1 MKKYII
7 FLFLIIITFQASS
20 QGNQRFR
27 HITINDGLA
36 HTDGTCVIQDKT
48 GFMWFGTNAG
58 LQRFDGIRLKL
69 FMNNTNPIRRVYNNR
84 ITSLYND
91 NGLLWV
97 GSEGGLHCFSIR
109 EEKFLPL
116 KIANP
121 EIDLSGTVISKII
134 ILKEKIVLI
143 TNQKI
148 YAGTFNPETV
158 ELNLISLNQLL
169 TKPVGS
175 NLTYYDAA
183 TDLQDKIWIATNTGL
198 IALIYEKE
206 KFSFLEKV
214 NGDSEKFQLSASA
227 ITQVEYFDN
236 QLLITAIEDLE
247 IISLSRNDH
256 KFKSLLKTF
265 HLKKYFKGMDLG
277 NENLAITKI
286 ISDHND
292 NFWAATA
299 IGLIFIENP
308 LSDEPSVHIFSHNQ
322 FDKYSIS
329 AEHCADLYL
338 DNSNC
343 LWIGTWGGGIS
354 YLDLEQKQFGILRH
368 NPLEKSTS
376 LSGEFV
382 RAISEGPNGEIWVG
396 TRNEGINLLDP
407 KTGQCTFLKLGNITN
422 ESLSNNKIRSLKYKN
437 QKMYVGTTNGLN
449 IIDLKTNT
457 INKIA
462 QNSGYTKNNMNS
474 AIFEIVIDK
483 RDQIWLAT
491 WGGGIGRIRFENG
504 QPVTSNISTQSS
516 GKNKLSSDIVNA
528 IYYDQKKDEI
538 WATTSLGINRI
549 LLTRSGDIS
558 KVIYYQSNNSS
569 SSISSDY
576 IWPIIQANDSTFWIG
591 TLGGGLNKLTI
602 GSKIDEMNLGSYHST
617 VYDTEKGCP
626 ANDVE
631 TMLMDDQGKLW
642 IGGKGLSRFDP
653 DVNEFWNFDVN
664 DGLQSNGFKIGA
676 AFKSTNGTLYFG
688 GINGLNYF
696 VPSEI
701 KKNKT
706 KPQVAFTSFRVFN
719 QEVEPNQIIHKR
731 ILLKNGINYLNQVLL
746 KYNEND
752 FSIGFA
758 SLHYA
763 NPEKCKFKYL
773 LEGYDEN
780 WKYIDSKYPFANY
793 SNLSYGEYTFL
804 VDASNNDGIWSGT
817 PVSLKVKITPP
828 WWQSNIALIGYILLT
843 IGLIY
848 GSYFYSIR
856 WIKMKNDLKLKEA
869 DEKRKDELLQ
879 TKLQF
884 FTNISHEFKTPL
896 TLIISPLE
904 KLKSDEISNSEK
916 HKFLDLI
923 TVNAGRLLSL
933 INELIEFRKAESGKL
948 TLHSQKAELFQ
959 LLNQIGMQFQDIA
972 RQKDISLKIINGS
985 GKPIWFDQEKMTKII
1000 YNLISNSVKFTN
1012 EGGEIELEVF
1022 TSAKENLKSEFAI
1035 HVEFDSGYNASEYT
1049 FIRVKDNGI
1058 GITPGSINQ
1067 IFDRFFHL
1075 NDGGNQHLGSG
1086 IGLALVK
1093 SLVMLHQGFIQ
1104 VSSERYKG
1112 TEIMVGFPLGDAHVR
1127 PEEKL
1132 APEESS
1138 SISASDILD
1147 PDLDFKKENLP
1158 KETITTTENL
1168 PGLLIVEDNDEL
1180 RNMLIEHYS
1189 NEFKVFG
1196 AKNGVEGIRTATN
1209 EFPELI
1215 ISDIMMPEMDGVEM
1229 CKTLKEDI
1237 QTSHIPII
1245 LLTAKSSIEHQIEGT
1260 EAGADVYIPKPFS
1273 LRLLDAQIKRLI
1285 ESQSSLKEKY
1295 ASDIYASTREI
1306 VKNRKDQEFLDS
1318 LINIINENIDN
1329 NDFNVNILCQELGFG
1344 RTNLYK
1350 KIKSVTGYSLGEFIR
1365 SLRLKKAAKLLV
1377 SQDIS
1382 ISEVIFMVGIN
1393 SNSYFTKAFKAQFG
1407 VTPSEF
1413 INQQRKNEKK
1423 GNEKD

>member
-1 MKKYII
+1 MKKHII
-7 FLFLIIITFQASS
+7 FLFLIFICMQASS
-20 QGNQRFR
+20 QDNYRFR

-58 LQRFDGIRLKL
+58 LQRFDGIQLKL
-69 FMNNTNPIRRVYNNR
+69 FMNNTNPVRRVYNNR

-97 GSEGGLHCFSIR
+97 GSEGGLHCFSIK
-109 EEKFLPL
+109 EERFLPL
-116 KIANP
+116 KINIP

-134 ILKEKIVLI
+134 VLKDQIVLV
-143 TNQKI
+143 TNQNI
-148 YAGTFNPETV
+148 YAGTFNPKTS
-158 ELNLISLNQLL
+158 ELNLSSLN
-169 TKPVGS
+169 
-175 NLTYYDAA
+175 NLIINPFEIHLFFYDAA
-183 TDLQDKIWIATNTGL
+183 TDLQDKIWIGTNAGL
-198 IALIYEKE
+198 NALLYEKG
-206 KFSFLEKV
+206 KFSFLEKIDR
-214 NGDSEKFQLSASA
+214 DSEKIQLSANA

-236 QLLITAIEDLE
+236 QLLITAVEDLE
-247 IISLSRNDH
+247 IISLSKNDH
-256 KFKSLLKTF
+256 KFRSLLKTF
-265 HLKKYFKGMDLG
+265 HLKKYFKGMDLE

-292 NFWAATA
+292 NLWAATA
-299 IGLIFIENP
+299 VGLIFIENP
-308 LSDEPSVHIFSHNQ
+308 LSDEPLVSIFSHNQ
-322 FDKYSIS
+322 YDKNTIS
-329 AEHCADLYL
+329 AEHCSDLFL

-354 YLDLEQKQFGILRH
+354 YLDLEQKQFGILRR
-368 NPLEKSTS
+368 NPLEKNSS

-382 RAISEGPNGEIWVG
+382 RAISESPDGKIWVG
-396 TRNEGINLLDP
+396 TRDDGINIFDP
-407 KTGQCTFLKLGNITN
+407 KTGECKLFKLGNLTN
-422 ESLSNNKIRSLKYKN
+422 ESLCNNKIRSIKRHD

-449 IIDLKTNT
+449 IIDLKTNS
-457 INKIA
+457 IDKIPI
-462 QNSGYTKNNMNS
+462 NSGYSKNNSLS

-491 WGGGIGRIRFENG
+491 WGGGIGRILFENG
-504 QPVTSNISTQSS
+504 HKVISNISTQSS
-516 GKNKLSSDIVNA
+516 GKNRLSSDLVNF
-528 IYYDQKKDEI
+528 IYYDYKKDEI
-538 WATTSLGINRI
+538 WATTSLGLNRI
-549 LLTRSGDIS
+549 LLTPTGDIS
-558 KVIYYQSNNSS
+558 KIIYYQSNNTSGS
-569 SSISSDY
+569 LSSDY

-591 TLGGGLNKLTI
+591 TLGGGLNKLVI
-602 GSKIDEMNLGSYHST
+602 GDKIDEMNRGSYHST
-617 VYDTEKGCP
+617 VFDIENGCP
-626 ANDVE
+626 ANDIE

-653 DVNEFWNFDVN
+653 DLNEFWNFDVN

-676 AFKSTNGTLYFG
+676 SCKSANGTLYFG

-706 KPQVAFTSFRVFN
+706 KPLVALTEFRVFN
-719 QEVEPNQIIHKR
+719 QEIEPNQVVHKR
-731 ILLKNGINYLNQVLL
+731 VLIKDGINYLDKVSLR
-746 KYNEND
+746 YNEND

-763 NPEKCKFKYL
+763 NPEKCKFKYQ

-793 SNLSYGEYTFL
+793 SNLKYGEYTFR

-817 PVSLKVKITPP
+817 PVSLKIQITPP
-828 WWQSNIALIGYILLT
+828 WWQSNIALIIYALLT
-843 IGLIY
+843 IALIY

-896 TLIISPLE
+896 TLILSPLE
-904 KLKSDEISNSEK
+904 KLKSDEISNGEK

-923 TVNAGRLLSL
+923 TANAGRLLSL
-933 INELIEFRKAESGKL
+933 VNELIEFRKAESGKL
-948 TLHSQKAELFQ
+948 TLHSQKADLFQ

-972 RQKDISLKIINGS
+972 RQKDISLKIRNGS
-985 GKPIWFDQEKMTKII
+985 GKLIWFDQEKMTKII

-1035 HVEFDSGYNASEYT
+1035 HVEFDSGHKASEYT

-1138 SISASDILD
+1138 NIPASDIID
-1147 PDLDFKKENLP
+1147 PNLDFKQENLP
-1158 KETITTTENL
+1158 KETNTTNENL

-1196 AKNGVEGIRTATN
+1196 AKNGVEGIRTATS
-1209 EFPELI
+1209 ELPELI

-1318 LINIINENIDN
+1318 LIDIINENIDN